1 MGADAPT
8 SSAFFLFG
16 YGRGLENINAQLD
29 DSRRAQSYTYNAK
42 MPQLGKV
49 GKPKTIT
56 GPFPFGLL
64 GNGVSDKRE
73 RPTGNP
79 KWAPVTLPSPDVG
92 STLPKDR
99 SPNQV

>member
-29 DSRRAQSYTYNAK
+29 DSRRAQSYIYNAK

-49 GKPKTIT
+49 GKTKTIT

-64 GNGVSDKRE
+64 GNGVTD
-73 RPTGNP
+73 NFP
-79 KWAPVTLPSPDVG
+79 K
-92 STLPKDR
+92 
-99 SPNQV
+99 